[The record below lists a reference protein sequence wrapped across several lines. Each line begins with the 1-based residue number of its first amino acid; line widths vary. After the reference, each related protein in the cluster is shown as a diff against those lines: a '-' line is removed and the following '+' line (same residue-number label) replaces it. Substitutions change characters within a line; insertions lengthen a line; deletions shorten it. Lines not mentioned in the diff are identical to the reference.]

1 MFVPMFVQGI
11 RMTDPSTFAM
21 MQSRLNPQIAPILD
35 AVFEPTLDMINKD
48 FAEYPEHRGGFFRML
63 RAIDISCF
71 PGTYRDGLLSCPKLI
86 DKTLSVALLELPPPQ
101 FKLVIDS
108 VIWAIKH
115 TMRDIAEIGLNCK
128 PL

>member
-1 MFVPMFVQGI
+1 
-11 RMTDPSTFAM
+11 MTDPSTFAM

-86 DKTLSVALLELPPPQ
+86 DRTLSVALLELPPPQ